1 MKQKSLFDICVC
13 KKTSPEELLQW
24 LGFERDCYVIDLGD
38 RYLRV
43 LAHRDAVQFS
53 EPKKTFD
60 RWANSSAETFE
71 LHRMSERKAFL
82 KMLMA
87 IDPKIESLLSS

>member
-53 EPKKTFD
+53 EPKK
-60 RWANSSAETFE
+60 R
-71 LHRMSERKAFL
+71 L
-82 KMLMA
+82 
-87 IDPKIESLLSS
+87 IDGLIPQPKLLSCTGCLSGKLF